1 MPALIFN
8 QLLAKT
14 DKLHA
19 DSKTRRR
26 KKQPIKVE
34 DDKANC

>member
-19 DSKTRRR
+19 DSKTR
-26 KKQPIKVE
+26 KKQEKQE
-34 DDKANC
+34 KNNQ